1 MGGHSWKYTRRYLRE
16 ALAAA
21 LFLSA
26 VGIGLLI
33 YFSNQSSFH
42 RELTITGGSSSGP
55 RSQIARRLREEAKK
69 QGLKLKVI
77 ESEGSKQAL
86 ERVDR
91 GLLDLALV
99 QGGLD
104 PQRALELEL
113 GAMLDL
119 RELLRLQVEL
129 SRLKNEALSRF
140 AEGKLEGEALIA
152 GFVAHVNN
160 ARNYL
165 TRLILHERDNLEN
178 RAQSE
183 QRPAEE
189 LWAETMGEWPGE
201 IPSSS

>member
-26 VGIGLLI
+26 VGIGLFV
-33 YFSNQSSFH
+33 YFSDQSSFH
-42 RELTITGGSSSGP
+42 RELTITAGSSSGS

-99 QGGLD
+99 QGGARSRGSY
-104 PQRALELEL
+104 PCTTARGTPHRAASSAGKARASPGRAGESRQPARQVRESQHPRQWNPRP
-113 GAMLDL
+113 GAG
-119 RELLRLQVEL
+119 R
-129 SRLKNEALSRF
+129 
-140 AEGKLEGEALIA
+140 
-152 GFVAHVNN
+152 VA
-160 ARNYL
+160 
-165 TRLILHERDNLEN
+165 
-178 RAQSE
+178 
-183 QRPAEE
+183 
-189 LWAETMGEWPGE
+189 W
-201 IPSSS
+201 